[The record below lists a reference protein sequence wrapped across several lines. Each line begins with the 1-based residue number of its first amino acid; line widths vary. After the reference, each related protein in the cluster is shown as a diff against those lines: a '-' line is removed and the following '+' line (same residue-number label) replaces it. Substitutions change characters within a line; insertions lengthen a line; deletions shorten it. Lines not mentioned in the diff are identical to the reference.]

1 MTTDLNVKDAA
12 IPEGVFLI
20 DDKGTRIEDLNGYNN
35 AIICIVTREM
45 PTLFTTQKFC
55 TSSDMPCHIPNHIG
69 VYYLHRDSEGWLDW
83 EDITVIIDLIDRMG
97 LFNRNNKKEV
107 E

>member
-1 MTTDLNVKDAA
+1 MTTDLINKDAT

-20 DDKGTRIEDLNGYNN
+20 NDKGARIYDLNNYNN

-45 PTLFTTQKFC
+45 STLFTTQMYC
-55 TSSDMPCHIPNHIG
+55 TSSDMPCHIPNKIG

-83 EDITVIIDLIDRMG
+83 EDITHIIDLIDQMG
-97 LFNRNNKKEV
+97 LFNRNKEG
-107 E
+107 EK